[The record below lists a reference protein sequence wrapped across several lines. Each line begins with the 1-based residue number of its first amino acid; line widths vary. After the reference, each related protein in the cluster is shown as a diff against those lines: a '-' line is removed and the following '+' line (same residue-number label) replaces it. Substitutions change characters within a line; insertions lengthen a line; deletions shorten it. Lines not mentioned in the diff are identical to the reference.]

1 MRTMSDLQRYPSPDQ
16 GWMRYKC
23 FCFLKLITFIYGFL
37 ENCQHFLFW
46 IYLKVHLNTIP
57 SFTII
62 DVKRC
67 DMVSLNMIH
76 ILHVL
81 LIKSVSKTECNF
93 KYTSYRLLF
102 IKSESKR
109 DCNFKQ
115 SSITEWHVECTNLKT
130 LSDQDERIR
139 YSFLSTL
146 DYFFSIVVSL

>member
-1 MRTMSDLQRYPSPDQ
+1 MFL
-16 GWMRYKC
+16 
-23 FCFLKLITFIYGFL
+23 FLKTDYFHLRFPRKLPTFLILNIFKSASKYHT
-37 ENCQHFLFW
+37 LFRNNRR
-46 IYLKVHLNTIP
+46 H
-57 SFTII
+57 
-62 DVKRC
+62 KRC

-81 LIKSVSKTECNF
+81 LIKSVSKRECNF